1 MRLFRNPE
9 LIRDDAQVP
18 IDKRAILR
26 VVEFFDLSF
35 IVLHKAYLGTTLFD
49 HLVDIVNL
57 PPGVARLQGP
67 EVFNRLLR
75 FLLTHFPI
83 EQVEEEG
90 DIVVLTLVREQ
101 QAEDLWIDKDGTTLS
116 PANLLSGSADT
127 RQLAVAF
134 DYIAF
139 HPE

>member
-1 MRLFRNPE
+1 
-9 LIRDDAQVP
+9 
-18 IDKRAILR
+18 
-26 VVEFFDLSF
+26 
-35 IVLHKAYLGTTLFD
+35 
-49 HLVDIVNL
+49 
-57 PPGVARLQGP
+57 
-67 EVFNRLLR
+67 
-75 FLLTHFPI
+75 
-83 EQVEEEG
+83 VEEEG

-116 PANLLSGSADT
+116 PANVLSGSADT

>member
-1 MRLFRNPE
+1 MPSMRLFRNPE

-35 IVLHKAYLGTTLFD
+35 IVLHKAYLGTTLVD
-49 HLVDIVNL
+49 HLVDVVNL

-83 EQVEEEG
+83 
-90 DIVVLTLVREQ
+90 
-101 QAEDLWIDKDGTTLS
+101 
-116 PANLLSGSADT
+116 
-127 RQLAVAF
+127 
-134 DYIAF
+134 
-139 HPE
+139 